1 MPGTCPYY
9 KIPMVIFWSD
19 SDVHSCTPQNK
30 NKIFILK
37 NPINQFQH
45 SKSKSRQ
52 KKHLD
57 ADGTYT
63 RSTEIH
69 LYLQVT

>member
-1 MPGTCPYY
+1 MPDTCPYY
-9 KIPMVIFWSD
+9 WIPMVIFWSD
-19 SDVHSCTPQNK
+19 SDMHSGTPQK
-30 NKIFILK
+30 KKKFILE

-63 RSTEIH
+63 RGTGIH
-69 LYLQVT
+69 LY

>member
-1 MPGTCPYY
+1 MNARYLSLLLDTYGNFLVRFRYALWHTT
-9 KIPMVIFWSD
+9 K
-19 SDVHSCTPQNK
+19 K
-30 NKIFILK
+30 KKFILE

-63 RSTEIH
+63 RGTGIH
-69 LYLQVT
+69 LY